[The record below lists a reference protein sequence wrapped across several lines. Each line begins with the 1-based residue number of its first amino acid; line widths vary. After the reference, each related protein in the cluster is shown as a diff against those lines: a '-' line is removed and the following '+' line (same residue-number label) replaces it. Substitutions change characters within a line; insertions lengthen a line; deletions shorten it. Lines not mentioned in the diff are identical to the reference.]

1 MPLTTTCPGNFENHS
16 CVPSF
21 AAFTSTLPYTDNYE
35 RYVNTTYLDED
46 ESSER
51 WQWIAVQVIR
61 PPSHVSWQGGPSTV
75 LPVGLTRG
83 VRNAWQA
90 TLLPNGTS
98 PPGCS
103 LGSKGCKEGPIVH
116 VNITRNYTFT
126 IGKEAV
132 DESGRRPMLRY
143 EWTQGM
149 PFTANARARDCFVF
163 DYSLGY
169 TAGPDAVPPERFA
182 PPGGVASC
190 VPV

>member
-51 WQWIAVQVIR
+51 WQWIAVQ
-61 PPSHVSWQGGPSTV
+61 S
-75 LPVGLTRG
+75 
-83 VRNAWQA
+83 
-90 TLLPNGTS
+90 TLLPNGTT

-190 VPV
+190 VPL